1 MHFQISNWMVNWE
14 FKITFNYGWK
24 KTTDRWRFPMQFHKV
39 LIILTS
45 ISCEIMTHIYFKY
58 YIFMKFKRVE
68 QNFNRKSLSKVVK
81 VKWVF
86 SATDLQSLTQYKC
99 YEHIL
104 ASVQE
109 NLWHPSLA
117 SKMWSIYVEISN
129 LKEFNYT
136 M

>member
-1 MHFQISNWMVNWE
+1 
-14 FKITFNYGWK
+14 
-24 KTTDRWRFPMQFHKV
+24 MQFHKV

-99 YEHIL
+99 YELIL
-104 ASVQE
+104 ASV
-109 NLWHPSLA
+109 
-117 SKMWSIYVEISN
+117 
-129 LKEFNYT
+129 
-136 M
+136 